1 VEFHVADSYQHR
13 LRDVKSEPTGEK
25 DGMHPQQNRASGVA
39 VYEFVF
45 NGLAEPANNDRRYE
59 QRHTQIEI
67 LLYPS

>member
-1 VEFHVADSYQHR
+1 
-13 LRDVKSEPTGEK
+13 
-25 DGMHPQQNRASGVA
+25 MHPQQNRASGVA

-45 NGLAEPANNDRRYE
+45 NGVAEPVNNARSYE